1 MQRQYIFFLKRRK
14 NMHNKPRIWGWVVTV
29 LVVSLFL
36 LFSSGCKKK
45 TDQTDQAK
53 KHVELGVQYLEERK
67 ANEALQEFRRAIQLD
82 PNYADAHFHLGT
94 LYHTRK
100 GYTPAIKEYEEV
112 LRINPNYPKIHTAL
126 ANVYYERGLRA
137 WTKAVKQDR
146 LTYWFPDTLRQLP
159 FKNRDE
165 LVGLIEECINK
176 LEADTLDAETFSKLS
191 QACFLLAA
199 EEYQKAIQVDSLD
212 TTAQLYL
219 GLTYSEQGYPLKA
232 MAQYEILNRL
242 DPRSGGLL
250 LTVLRQKEKEEQEL
264 EKYKK

>member
-1 MQRQYIFFLKRRK
+1 
-14 NMHNKPRIWGWVVTV
+14 MHNKPRIWGWAVTV

-45 TDQTDQAK
+45 TDQAKEHTDQAK
-53 KHVELGVQYLEERK
+53 EHVELGVQYLEERK
-67 ANEALQEFRRAIQLD
+67 SDEALRELRRAIELD

-94 LYHTRK
+94 LYHALRA
-100 GYTPAIKEYEEV
+100 YTSAIKEYEEV
-112 LRINPNYPKIHTAL
+112 LRIDPSYPMIHTAL
-126 ANVYYERGLRA
+126 ANVHYERGLRT
-137 WTKAVKQDR
+137 WGKAIKLDR
-146 LTYWFPDTLRQLP
+146 VTYWFPDTLRQLP

-165 LVGLIEECINK
+165 LVGLIEEYVNK

-199 EEYQKAIQVDSLD
+199 EEYQKAIQTDSLD

-219 GLTYSEQGYPLKA
+219 GFTYSEQGYPHKA
-232 MAQYEILNRL
+232 MDQYEIIKKL
-242 DPRSGGLL
+242 DPRLGELL
-250 LTVLRQKEKEEQEL
+250 LTILRQKEKEQQDL

>member
-1 MQRQYIFFLKRRK
+1 MEKKRG
-14 NMHNKPRIWGWVVTV
+14 ILGWAGTV
-29 LVVSLFL
+29 LLVSLFL
-36 LFSSGCKKK
+36 FFAGACETK
-45 TDQTDQAK
+45 TDQAK
-53 KHVELGVQYLEERK
+53 KHFDLGVQYLEEQK
-67 ANEALQEFRRAIQLD
+67 PDEALRELRHAIQLD
-82 PNYADAHFHLGT
+82 SNFADAHLRLGA
-94 LYHTRK
+94 LYHDLK
-100 GYTPAIKEYEEV
+100 AYTSAIKEYEEV
-112 LRINPNYPKIHTAL
+112 LRINPSYPKIHTVL
-126 ANVYYERGLRA
+126 ANVYYERGLRT
-137 WTKAVKQDR
+137 WGKAIKLDR

-165 LVGLIEECINK
+165 VVGLIEECINK
-176 LEADTLDAETFSKLS
+176 LEADTVDAETFSKLS

-232 MAQYEILNRL
+232 MAQHEILNRL

-250 LTVLRQKEKEEQEL
+250 LTILRQKEKEKQEL

>member
-1 MQRQYIFFLKRRK
+1 MEKKRG
-14 NMHNKPRIWGWVVTV
+14 ILGWAGTV
-29 LVVSLFL
+29 LLVSLFL
-36 LFSSGCKKK
+36 FFAGACETK
-45 TDQTDQAK
+45 TDQAK
-53 KHVELGVQYLEERK
+53 KHFDLGVQYLEEQK
-67 ANEALQEFRRAIQLD
+67 PDEALRELRRAIQLD
-82 PNYADAHFHLGT
+82 SNFADAHLRLGA
-94 LYHTRK
+94 LYHDLK
-100 GYTPAIKEYEEV
+100 AYTAAIKEYEEV
-112 LRINPNYPKIHTAL
+112 LRINPSYPKIHTVL
-126 ANVYYERGLRA
+126 ANVYYERGLRT
-137 WTKAVKQDR
+137 WGKAIKLDR

-165 LVGLIEECINK
+165 VVGLIEKCINK
-176 LEADTLDAETFSKLS
+176 LEADTVDAETFSKLS

-232 MAQYEILNRL
+232 MAQHEILNRL

-250 LTVLRQKEKEEQEL
+250 LTILRQKEKEKQEL